1 MIELQTGFPDDVA
14 AALGKG
20 QITRSDYEQ
29 VLIPRALQALALH
42 DKVRICYEIDAD
54 FSGIE
59 LGAVWDD
66 AKLGLS
72 HRSRWERVAV
82 VTDIPWMHYSLSA
95 FSFLFPGEIRGFPLA
110 EAAKARD
117 WLLAP

>member
-1 MIELQTGFPDDVA
+1 MIELLTGFPDNVVA
-14 AALGKG
+14 AVGKG
-20 QITRSDYEQ
+20 QITRNDYEQ
-29 VLIPRALQALALH
+29 VLIPRARQALALH
-42 DKVRICYEIDAD
+42 DKVRIYYELDAD
-54 FSGIE
+54 FAGIE

-66 AKLGLS
+66 AKLGLA

-82 VTDIPWMHYSLSA
+82 VTDVPWIHHSLSV
-95 FSFLFPGEIRGFPLA
+95 FSFLFPGEMRGFALT